1 MRAYINDLDIPP
13 ECSTYSR
20 PDSQFKSWT
29 FWREAKSKL
38 VACRRNQ
45 LHRWPMDLRT
55 WLLFVPAAIPTS
67 LSPGAAAVASMSS
80 GASYGVRRSYW
91 TIIGLE
97 LALMLQLTLV
107 AIGLGA
113 LLAAS
118 EVAFSMVKWCG
129 ALYLAYLGLQPWRK
143 RPEQTETETPQSKEN
158 RSAALLV
165 RGFLING
172 LNPKSIVFFLAVTP
186 QFISQ
191 KAPLF
196 TQYAQIG
203 TTLVAVDLIVM
214 GGYSA
219 LGSRLLGAFRKA
231 QNQVRLNRVFG
242 TIFIGAAG
250 LLALARRNET

>member
-1 MRAYINDLDIPP
+1 
-13 ECSTYSR
+13 
-20 PDSQFKSWT
+20 
-29 FWREAKSKL
+29 
-38 VACRRNQ
+38 
-45 LHRWPMDLRT
+45 MDLRT
-55 WLLFVPAAIPTS
+55 WLLFVPAAIAIS

-80 GASYGVRRSYW
+80 GANYGVRRSYL

-97 LALMLQLTLV
+97 VALMLQLTLV

-118 EVAFSMVKWCG
+118 EVAFSTVKWCG
-129 ALYLAYLGLQPWRK
+129 VLYLAYLGIQLWKK
-143 RPEQTETETPQSKEN
+143 RPEQTELEAPQTKED
-158 RSAALLV
+158 SGAVLLV
-165 RGFLING
+165 RGFLVNG

-186 QFISQ
+186 QFIQQ

-196 TQYAQIG
+196 PQYAQIG
-203 TTLVAVDLIVM
+203 ATLVAVDLVVM

-231 QNQVRLNRVFG
+231 KTQVRLNRVFG

-250 LLALARRNET
+250 LLAFARRSET

>member
-1 MRAYINDLDIPP
+1 
-13 ECSTYSR
+13 
-20 PDSQFKSWT
+20 
-29 FWREAKSKL
+29 
-38 VACRRNQ
+38 
-45 LHRWPMDLRT
+45 
-55 WLLFVPAAIPTS
+55 
-67 LSPGAAAVASMSS
+67 
-80 GASYGVRRSYW
+80 
-91 TIIGLE
+91 
-97 LALMLQLTLV
+97 MLQLTLV

-129 ALYLAYLGLQPWRK
+129 ALYLAYLGLQP
-143 RPEQTETETPQSKEN
+143 QSKEN

-165 RGFLING
+165 RGFLVNG

-231 QNQVRLNRVFG
+231 QNQVRSNRVFG

>member
-1 MRAYINDLDIPP
+1 
-13 ECSTYSR
+13 
-20 PDSQFKSWT
+20 
-29 FWREAKSKL
+29 
-38 VACRRNQ
+38 
-45 LHRWPMDLRT
+45 
-55 WLLFVPAAIPTS
+55 
-67 LSPGAAAVASMSS
+67 
-80 GASYGVRRSYW
+80 
-91 TIIGLE
+91 
-97 LALMLQLTLV
+97 MLQLTLV

-129 ALYLAYLGLQPWRK
+129 ALYLAYLGLQP
-143 RPEQTETETPQSKEN
+143 QSKEN

-165 RGFLING
+165 RGFLVNG

-196 TQYAQIG
+196 TQYVQIG

-219 LGSRLLGAFRKA
+219 LGSRLLGAFRKP